1 MISAHFFPITE
12 ICPLCFSELCP
23 LFPLIYVH
31 HILSM
36 KYTHFLSEVHA
47 HYFHWNIFIIVSM
60 KYIPFTFSI
69 EIWPLS
75 FYLEYDHFL
84 FYGNMLSGVHVYA
97 HFFFQWS
104 MPITWSASSAVPP
117 PVLTPWSLA
126 GWRRKP
132 GLPQSRS
139 NAQDEIS
146 PFSRLNGD
154 WMVAEWRLNG
164 DGKGGFQLHFSHHS
178 VTIHLTEWQLRS
190 AFVHRSLTVQVGK

>member
-1 MISAHFFPITE
+1 MAWRAALH
-12 ICPLCFSELCP
+12 
-23 LFPLIYVH
+23 LIYVH
-31 HILSM
+31 YNYLFNDFCPFFSFYWNMPIMLQWTLPIISYDIQYVHHIVSM
-36 KYTHFLSEVHA
+36 KYTHFLSEEHA

-139 NAQDEIS
+139 N
-146 PFSRLNGD
+146 G
-154 WMVAEWRLNG
+154 
-164 DGKGGFQLHFSHHS
+164 H
-178 VTIHLTEWQLRS
+178 
-190 AFVHRSLTVQVGK
+190 

>member
-1 MISAHFFPITE
+1 MSIIITFSMISAHFFPFTE

-69 EIWPLS
+69 EIWLLS
-75 FYLEYDHFL
+75 FYWKYNNVFL
-84 FYGNMLSGVHVYA
+84 LKYAQWSTCICPLLFFPMKYAHLFMLSEVHVCVYA
-97 HFFFQWS
+97 HIFFFQWS

-139 NAQDEIS
+139 N
-146 PFSRLNGD
+146 G
-154 WMVAEWRLNG
+154 
-164 DGKGGFQLHFSHHS
+164 H
-178 VTIHLTEWQLRS
+178 
-190 AFVHRSLTVQVGK
+190 

>member
-1 MISAHFFPITE
+1 MVWRAALH
-12 ICPLCFSELCP
+12 
-23 LFPLIYVH
+23 LIYVH
-31 HILSM
+31 YNYLFNDFCPFFSFYWNMPIMFQWTLPIISSDILSM

-69 EIWPLS
+69 EIWLLS
-75 FYLEYDHFL
+75 FYWKNDNLFL
-84 FYGNMLSGVHVYA
+84 LKYA
-97 HFFFQWS
+97 QWSTCICPLFFFQWS

-139 NAQDEIS
+139 N
-146 PFSRLNGD
+146 G
-154 WMVAEWRLNG
+154 
-164 DGKGGFQLHFSHHS
+164 H
-178 VTIHLTEWQLRS
+178 
-190 AFVHRSLTVQVGK
+190 